1 MNLGQFTGASV
12 READIRGRAYQIY
25 LQRGNFGGDAVSDW
39 LQAERELNAELEK
52 LLSDLDGLDRPPDQ
66 KQ

>member
-52 LLSDLDGLDRPPDQ
+52 LLFRP
-66 KQ
+66 